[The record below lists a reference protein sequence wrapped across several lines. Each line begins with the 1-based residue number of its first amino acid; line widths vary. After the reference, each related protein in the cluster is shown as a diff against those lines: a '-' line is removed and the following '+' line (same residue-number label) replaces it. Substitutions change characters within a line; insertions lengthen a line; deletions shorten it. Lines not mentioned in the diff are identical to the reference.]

1 MTIKIK
7 KQSVATT
14 IMYMMEE
21 WGESNTLHILEKRMN
36 KRTLTREEYAY
47 ISSQHR
53 TYINTGGLDG
63 IEFPFMDSTGFEAFD
78 PEPAPLGWNY
88 EHDRPLTEEDYSKPT
103 LY

>member
-1 MTIKIK
+1 MKQIM

-21 WGESNTLHILEKRMN
+21 WGESVALKHLERRLE
-36 KRTLTREEYAY
+36 KRTLTREEYKY

-88 EHDRPLTEEDYSKPT
+88 EYDRPLTEEDYSKPT